1 MVYSKQTNNKERIY
15 YFLLN
20 TASYVISEKPLKNI

>member
-1 MVYSKQTNNKERIY
+1 MVYSKQTNKMERIY

-20 TASYVISEKPLKNI
+20 AASYAINEKPLKNI